1 MFFASCFVNLA
12 GWRRIKPMPL
22 HPCWPLCCSFSVEWM
37 YCMYVRLQCIILMVC
52 FCLLFGTVPTGSF
65 DRKMFL
71 FFVCLYNHGLKNLR
85 EFHSQFPV
93 KESIFLEHCTMELH
107 TFLGFT
113 QLQPAA
119 ALLEKDCNQLVHY
132 LRKTANSYCTV
143 REKLQQANAL
153 LEKNCNQLLHC

>member
-1 MFFASCFVNLA
+1 
-12 GWRRIKPMPL
+12 
-22 HPCWPLCCSFSVEWM
+22 
-37 YCMYVRLQCIILMVC
+37 MVC

-107 TFLGFT
+107 TFLGST